1 MKSSWQ
7 RKLPAKRSIK
17 PNAGQSKNPKD
28 DTHLRGGE
36 RGLLTRDFKI
46 ATVPAPL
53 RCRCLRRLLH
63 HLTWTTNCSKCFR
76 RLISITFKL
85 RFRFWFFNFTVFFS
99 KSFALKLV
107 QPAAVWRFRCQLT
120 RIRCIFWPKTKP
132 SSFRNQQQ
140 QQQDICFNWMDNLA
154 TAMTSKAGCLDQLT
168 ARNSHG
174 LYSRSLEQN
183 VQRLAGLFL
192 RQTNKIKN
200 TNRPKDKKQKK
211 KMKKKKEKTTAIKPK
226 YNRNCEKLHF
236 EFFHSPLSLS
246 FWGN

>member
-1 MKSSWQ
+1 M
-7 RKLPAKRSIK
+7 
-17 PNAGQSKNPKD
+17 
-28 DTHLRGGE
+28 
-36 RGLLTRDFKI
+36 LTRDFKI

-85 RFRFWFFNFTVFFS
+85 RFRFDFLILRFFS

-132 SSFRNQQQ
+132 SSFRNQ

-211 KMKKKKEKTTAIKPK
+211 KKMKK
-226 YNRNCEKLHF
+226 RLR
-236 EFFHSPLSLS
+236 
-246 FWGN
+246 